1 MVTLLSELGRFR
13 TNEKYKR
20 DGWIPL
26 RPNPCYMSTCRIR
39 FRSPFAKKRE
49 RERKEC
55 GDGGGASATGIE
67 HSCTLVGIIFRVFLD
82 LRRTIVQFQ
91 ADLRALNIAWII
103 HEFNRKF
110 AGSQQSYCIRKS
122 VL

>member
-1 MVTLLSELGRFR
+1 VDTVTAKSMLHV
-13 TNEKYKR
+13 
-20 DGWIPL
+20 DMPHQIPFSI
-26 RPNPCYMSTCRIR
+26 C
-39 FRSPFAKKRE
+39 KKKK

>member
-1 MVTLLSELGRFR
+1 VDTVTAKSMLHV
-13 TNEKYKR
+13 
-20 DGWIPL
+20 DMPHQIPFSI
-26 RPNPCYMSTCRIR
+26 C
-39 FRSPFAKKRE
+39 KKKE
-49 RERKEC
+49 REK
-55 GDGGGASATGIE
+55 SAEMVGVQVQPVSSI
-67 HSCTLVGIIFRVFLD
+67 GIIFRVFLD

-103 HEFNRKF
+103 REFNRKF

>member
-1 MVTLLSELGRFR
+1 MKNTSVMGGYR
-13 TNEKYKR
+13 Y
-20 DGWIPL
+20 GQIHA
-26 RPNPCYMSTCRIR
+26 TCRHAA
-39 FRSPFAKKRE
+39 SDSVLHLQKKKE

-67 HSCTLVGIIFRVFLD
+67 HSCTLAGIIFRVFLD

-103 HEFNRKF
+103 REFNRKF